1 MSEEIIKVL
10 DALSQK
16 VGLAVD
22 WTSVNVIP
30 YLQQIYTKMVNY
42 ELWTSVAWIVISL
55 IPIILLIIFG
65 RYCDKNE
72 GKESFKDDE
81 DFIIAIGFI
90 LVILTVIG
98 IIITIFQV
106 FDIITCLTFPE
117 KIIMN
122 QLKDLY
128 YEVN

>member
-30 YLQQIYTKMVNY
+30 YLQQICTKMVNY
-42 ELWTSVAWIVISL
+42 ELWTSVAWIVIGL
-55 IPIILLIIFG
+55 IPIILLIIFVKF
-65 RYCDKNE
+65 CDKNE
-72 GKESFKDDE
+72 GQESFKADE
-81 DFIIAIGFI
+81 DYLMAIGFI
-90 LVILTVIG
+90 LVISTVVG
-98 IIITIFQV
+98 IIITVFQI

-128 YEVN
+128 YEVK